1 MVVRVSLE
9 SEGILELLNCSLINS
24 SKMKGILVTA
34 SVAIEKLSE
43 MLNSVSVPVVII
55 GSSIPGV
62 VCDRVST
69 ANEEGAYK
77 ATMHLIRSGHEN
89 IAILCGSED
98 REFNHERIEG
108 YKRALRDNQIP
119 IQDQY
124 IVDDLK
130 GKVSVKIALDKL
142 LNGVPD
148 HRLFL
153 WLIWIPYIM
162 FIIIFLSM
170 KLIVLRIFPLYALM
184 ISPGQP

>member
-1 MVVRVSLE
+1 MVRVSIE
-9 SEGILELLNCSLINS
+9 SEGMQELLNCSLINS

-55 GSSIPGV
+55 GSSILGV

-108 YKRALRDNQIP
+108 C
-119 IQDQY
+119 
-124 IVDDLK
+124 
-130 GKVSVKIALDKL
+130 L
-142 LNGVPD
+142 L
-148 HRLFL
+148 
-153 WLIWIPYIM
+153 YT
-162 FIIIFLSM
+162 S
-170 KLIVLRIFPLYALM
+170 
-184 ISPGQP
+184 SQ